1 MSIILNIESS
11 NSVCSVCIAENG
23 TPTVTK
29 ETTEANRHSEL
40 LATFVQEVLTTAGI
54 TADQL
59 DAVAVSIGPGSY
71 TGLRIGVSLTKGI
84 AYSANLPVIAV
95 PTLKSIAWAAQKGL
109 SSEKEFSICPMIDA
123 RRMEVYSQLF
133 DEKLEQ
139 LNQAEAVI
147 VEQSSYNAP
156 LAKGPVYFCG
166 NGAEKCKEILIH
178 ENAHFLTIENS
189 SHYLAYLSHQQYILR
204 DFVDT
209 AYFEPFY
216 LKQFST
222 TVSKKKL
229 L

>member
-29 ETTEANRHSEL
+29 ETTEPNRHSEL
-40 LATFVQEVLTTAGI
+40 LASFAQDVLKDAGT

-71 TGLRIGVSLTKGI
+71 TGLRIGVSLAKGI

-95 PTLKSIAWAAQKGL
+95 STLKSIAWAAQKEL
-109 SSEKEFSICPMIDA
+109 SSEKGFSICPMIDA

-133 DEKLEQ
+133 DENLKQ
-139 LNQAEAVI
+139 LNKAEAVI
-147 VEQSSYNAP
+147 VEPSSYNEFLAQAP
-156 LAKGPVYFCG
+156 IYFCG
-166 NGAEKCKEILIH
+166 NGAEKCKEVLVH
-178 ENAHFLTIENS
+178 ADAHFLNIGNS
-189 SHYLAYLSHQQYILR
+189 SHYMSHLSHQQYINR